1 MTQPAFKLAVV
12 VDNTLPAGLA
22 ANAAA
27 VMTLTLGHLHGDRL
41 IGPDLTDRS
50 NRRQIGRAS
59 CRERV

>member
-27 VMTLTLGHLHGDRL
+27 VMTLTLGHLWF
-41 IGPDLTDRS
+41 PP
-50 NRRQIGRAS
+50 NRGGLPYAVLGRPWAVLVS
-59 CRERV
+59 